1 MTASI
6 GSETARI
13 RSVCVFCGSSDDAD
27 PAFLASA
34 RQFGELLASH
44 GLKLVYGGGGV
55 GLMGACAR
63 GANEAGGAVLGIIP
77 AFLTSRE
84 RRFDEVETI
93 VVQNMH
99 ERKIQMF
106 NAADAFVVLP
116 GGVGTLEEVVELL
129 SWQRLDLHRKPVVF
143 YNPRDFWQPLFT
155 LFYHTIT
162 ERLTPASFTQ
172 AWRATDVLGDII
184 PLLER
189 MANVPGSG
197 EAADDTDRLT

>member
-1 MTASI
+1 MTASSD
-6 GSETARI
+6 SETAQI

-34 RQFGELLASH
+34 RKFGELLAGH
-44 GLKLVYGGGGV
+44 ELKMIYGGGGV

-63 GANEAGGAVLGIIP
+63 GANDAGGAVLGIIP
-77 AFLTSRE
+77 AFLTSKE

-93 VVQNMH
+93 VVENMH

-143 YNPRDFWQPLFT
+143 YNPRDFWQPLFA

-162 ERLTPASFTQ
+162 ERLTPASFAQ
-172 AWRATDVLGDII
+172 AWRATDRLEDII

-189 MANVPGSG
+189 MSLEPGSG
-197 EAADDTDRLT
+197 QATEGANRLT